1 MTVIRMLRQ
10 LGTNPGGLYVV
21 QSEPF
26 LLEFLGIRSC
36 NNAAIDLSV
45 NRQRLSVSDRGIYT
59 CKNEAMGGCESS
71 ICRQYRLCPRET

>member
-1 MTVIRMLRQ
+1 MTAICIVRP
-10 LGTNPGGLYVV
+10 LGINPAGLYVV
-21 QSEPF
+21 QSESF

-36 NNAAIDLSV
+36 NNAAIDFSV

-71 ICRQYRLCPRET
+71 ICRQYRLCPSET